1 MTTNKT
7 ERDAGH
13 SAGRIYTFGTL
24 PEKGIRYSSNHIRR
38 LVAQGKFSQAFLYD
52 RAQTCVDRSHAR
64 RVDRRARVRCRCL
77 GPATAFARS

>member
-7 ERDAGH
+7 ERDAGR

-38 LVAQGKFSQAFLYD
+38 LVAQGKFPKPFYM
-52 RAQTCVDRSHAR
+52 TER
-64 RVDRRARVRCRCL
+64 R
-77 GPATAFARS
+77 PAWTEATLEEWIAERECDADA